1 MSNADVINISR
12 SWSRPWHAMSERWC
26 VLISSKC
33 AHL

>member
-12 SWSRPWHAMSERWC
+12 YGHGRDVSERWC
-26 VLISSKC
+26 VLLISSKC